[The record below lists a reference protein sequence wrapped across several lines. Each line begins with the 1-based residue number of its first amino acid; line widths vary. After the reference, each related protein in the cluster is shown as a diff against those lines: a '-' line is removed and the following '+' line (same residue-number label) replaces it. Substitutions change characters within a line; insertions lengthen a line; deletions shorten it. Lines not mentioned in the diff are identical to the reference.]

1 MCVRV
6 RMLKISLGIMGL
18 HEILGPDYG
27 IEKPYWG
34 PSEIC
39 DLKFPDKRFQHHVI
53 KHKSKKSNGLE

>member
-1 MCVRV
+1 MCVQV
-6 RMLKISLGIMGL
+6 RMPKISLGIMGL

-34 PSEIC
+34 PSEFC
-39 DLKFPDKRFQHHVI
+39 DLKFPDRRSQHHVI